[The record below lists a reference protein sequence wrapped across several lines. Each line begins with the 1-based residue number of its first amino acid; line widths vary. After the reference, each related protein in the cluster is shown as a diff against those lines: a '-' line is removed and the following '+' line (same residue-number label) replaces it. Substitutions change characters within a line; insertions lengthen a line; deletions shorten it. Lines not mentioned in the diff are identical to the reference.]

1 MRWAALYMQINTPR
15 LSGWTLACVGLAI
28 LMLPAG
34 CAMHPTWDAT
44 ATTADGVVVDV
55 PVASFKTDVT
65 DDVVEVVK
73 LQFLPLTGKD
83 GNKRLAVIFEA
94 VFHGGTKPTSIVIT
108 DVTEA
113 PILQVFGDYSP
124 KLAANSHWTGATE
137 PLNPTNNLLKFLTN
151 IDNSIRIYRFTVKL
165 TDGTTHVL
173 NVPILVPGF
182 YKEFMYKEAGGGTSE
197 PPATP

>member
-1 MRWAALYMQINTPR
+1 MRRAALYMLIHTPR
-15 LSGWTLACVGLAI
+15 LSRWTLASAALAL

-34 CAMHPTWDAT
+34 CLMHPTWDAT

-55 PVASFKTDVT
+55 PVGSFKVDVT
-65 DDVVEVVK
+65 DEVVEVVK
-73 LQFLPLTGKD
+73 LQFLPLTNKD
-83 GNKRLAVIFEA
+83 GSKRLAVIFEV
-94 VFHGGTKPTSIVIT
+94 VFHGGAKPVSIVIN

-124 KLAANSHWTGATE
+124 KVLANGHWTGATA

-151 IDNSIRIYRFTVKL
+151 IDNSIRIYRFIVKL
-165 TDGTTHVL
+165 TDGTSHVL

-182 YKEFMYKEAGGGTSE
+182 YKEFMFKEAGGGTSA
-197 PPATP
+197 PPASP